1 MKRKLI
7 LMAVTVASTVAFS
20 GFSVE
25 ANAAVNDDALVN
37 VQNKV
42 MEYINN
48 YSDNYN
54 AAESGTESI
63 SNTVGVNWN
72 DYINNAGN
80 SYKDTV
86 DQIASE
92 LPEITMPET
101 PVQPP
106 ETSEAPENPIVSEG
120 MDITS
125 ENGLVQTFL
134 IDNIIRIVHVGESY
148 TINVLHSPGEVVFT
162 SDNPEVATVDGNGNV
177 VAVAPGKA
185 HIIVSTADGSRTRK
199 ALVRVL
205 GDNELPDVDLPDVD
219 LPDIDLPDVDLP
231 DIDNDINIGN
241 GNGNGNDINIGNGNG
256 NGNDINIGNGNDINI
271 GIGGINIG
279 ISINK
284 PSGNNPSLNYPT
296 INWPTGGTINWP
308 TGGITGGTNGTLG
321 SLGSANKISTIPT
334 TLSSAKEIST
344 STLPNTGAAIPLEA
358 IGAVSLL
365 GGLGIYKKRK

>member
-92 LPEITMPET
+92 LPEITIPET

-205 GDNELPDVDLPDVD
+205 GENELPDVDLPDVD
-219 LPDIDLPDVDLP
+219 LPDIDLP

-256 NGNDINIGNGNDINI
+256 NGNDINIGNGNGNGITIDIN
-271 GIGGINIG
+271 
-279 ISINK
+279 INK
-284 PSGNNPSLNYPT
+284 PSGNYPSLNWPT
-296 INWPTGGTINWP
+296 INWPTGGTI
-308 TGGITGGTNGTLG
+308 GGTTGGTIG
-321 SLGSANKISTIPT
+321 SLGSANKISTTPT
-334 TLSSAKEIST
+334 TLSSAKGTSI
-344 STLPNTGAAIPLEA
+344 STLPNTGVVIPLEA
-358 IGAVSLL
+358 IGAISLL

>member
-92 LPEITMPET
+92 LPEITIPET

-205 GDNELPDVDLPDVD
+205 GENELPDVDLPD
-219 LPDIDLPDVDLP
+219 IDLP

-256 NGNDINIGNGNDINI
+256 ITIDIN
-271 GIGGINIG
+271 
-279 ISINK
+279 INK
-284 PSGNNPSLNYPT
+284 PSGNYPSLNLPT
-296 INWPTGGTINWP
+296 INWPTGGT
-308 TGGITGGTNGTLG
+308 TGGTLG
-321 SLGSANKISTIPT
+321 SLGSANKISTTPT
-334 TLSSAKEIST
+334 TLSSVKGASI
-344 STLPNTGAAIPLEA
+344 STLPNTGVAIPLEA
-358 IGAVSLL
+358 IGAISLL

>member
-92 LPEITMPET
+92 LPEITIPET

-205 GDNELPDVDLPDVD
+205 GENELPDVDLPDVD
-219 LPDIDLPDVDLP
+219 LPDIDLPD
-231 DIDNDINIGN
+231 IDNDINIGN
-241 GNGNGNDINIGNGNG
+241 GNCNGITIDIN
-256 NGNDINIGNGNDINI
+256 
-271 GIGGINIG
+271 
-279 ISINK
+279 INK
-284 PSGNNPSLNYPT
+284 PSGNYPSLNWPT
-296 INWPTGGTINWP
+296 INWPTGGTI
-308 TGGITGGTNGTLG
+308 GGTTGGTIG

-358 IGAVSLL
+358 IGAITLL

>member
-92 LPEITMPET
+92 LPEITIPET

-134 IDNIIRIVHVGESY
+134 IDNIIRIVHLGESY

-205 GDNELPDVDLPDVD
+205 GENELPDV
-219 LPDIDLPDVDLP
+219 DLPDVDLP

-256 NGNDINIGNGNDINI
+256 ITIDIN
-271 GIGGINIG
+271 
-279 ISINK
+279 INK
-284 PSGNNPSLNYPT
+284 PSGNYPSLNLPT
-296 INWPTGGTINWP
+296 INWPTGGT
-308 TGGITGGTNGTLG
+308 TGGTLG
-321 SLGSANKISTIPT
+321 SLGSANKISTTPT
-334 TLSSAKEIST
+334 TLSSAKGASI
-344 STLPNTGAAIPLEA
+344 STLPNTGVAIPLEA
-358 IGAVSLL
+358 IGAISLL

>member
-48 YSDNYN
+48 YYDNYN

-92 LPEITMPET
+92 LPEITIPET

-205 GDNELPDVDLPDVD
+205 GENELPDVDLPDVD
-219 LPDIDLPDVDLP
+219 LPDIDLP

-256 NGNDINIGNGNDINI
+256 ITIDIN
-271 GIGGINIG
+271 
-279 ISINK
+279 INK
-284 PSGNNPSLNYPT
+284 PSGNYPSLNLPT
-296 INWPTGGTINWP
+296 INWPTGGT
-308 TGGITGGTNGTLG
+308 TGGTLG
-321 SLGSANKISTIPT
+321 SLGSANKISTTPT
-334 TLSSAKEIST
+334 TLSSAKGTSI
-344 STLPNTGAAIPLEA
+344 STLPNTGVAIPLEA
-358 IGAVSLL
+358 IGAISLL

>member
-25 ANAAVNDDALVN
+25 ANAAVNYDVLVN

-54 AAESGTESI
+54 ADESGTESI

-92 LPEITMPET
+92 LPEITIPET

-205 GDNELPDVDLPDVD
+205 GENELPDVDLPD
-219 LPDIDLPDVDLP
+219 IDLP

-256 NGNDINIGNGNDINI
+256 ITIDIN
-271 GIGGINIG
+271 
-279 ISINK
+279 INK
-284 PSGNNPSLNYPT
+284 PSGNYPSLNLPT
-296 INWPTGGTINWP
+296 INWPTGGT
-308 TGGITGGTNGTLG
+308 TGGTLG
-321 SLGSANKISTIPT
+321 SLGSANKISTTPT
-334 TLSSAKEIST
+334 TLSSAKGTSI
-344 STLPNTGAAIPLEA
+344 STLPNTGVAIPLEA
-358 IGAVSLL
+358 IGAISLL

>member
-1 MKRKLI
+1 M
-7 LMAVTVASTVAFS
+7 
-20 GFSVE
+20 E

-92 LPEITMPET
+92 LPEITIPET

-205 GDNELPDVDLPDVD
+205 GENELPDVDLPDVD
-219 LPDIDLPDVDLP
+219 LPDIDLP

-256 NGNDINIGNGNDINI
+256 ITIDIN
-271 GIGGINIG
+271 
-279 ISINK
+279 INK
-284 PSGNNPSLNYPT
+284 PSGNYPSLNLPT
-296 INWPTGGTINWP
+296 INWPTGGT
-308 TGGITGGTNGTLG
+308 TGGTLG
-321 SLGSANKISTIPT
+321 SLGSANKISTTPT
-334 TLSSAKEIST
+334 TLSSAKGTSI
-344 STLPNTGAAIPLEA
+344 STLPNTGVAIPLEA
-358 IGAVSLL
+358 IGAISLL

>member
-48 YSDNYN
+48 YYDNYN

-63 SNTVGVNWN
+63 SNTVDVNWN

-92 LPEITMPET
+92 LPEITIPET

-205 GDNELPDVDLPDVD
+205 GENELPDVDLPDVD
-219 LPDIDLPDVDLP
+219 LPDIDLP

-256 NGNDINIGNGNDINI
+256 ITIDIN
-271 GIGGINIG
+271 
-279 ISINK
+279 INK
-284 PSGNNPSLNYPT
+284 PSGNYPSLNLPT
-296 INWPTGGTINWP
+296 INWPTGGT
-308 TGGITGGTNGTLG
+308 TGGTLG
-321 SLGSANKISTIPT
+321 SLGSINKISTTPT
-334 TLSSAKEIST
+334 TLSSAKGTSI
-344 STLPNTGAAIPLEA
+344 STLPNTGVAIPLEA
-358 IGAVSLL
+358 IGAISLL

>member
-48 YSDNYN
+48 YYDNYN

-92 LPEITMPET
+92 LPEITIPET
-101 PVQPP
+101 SVQPP

-205 GDNELPDVDLPDVD
+205 GENELPDVDLPD
-219 LPDIDLPDVDLP
+219 IDLP

-241 GNGNGNDINIGNGNG
+241 GNDINIGNGNG
-256 NGNDINIGNGNDINI
+256 ITIDIN
-271 GIGGINIG
+271 
-279 ISINK
+279 INK
-284 PSGNNPSLNYPT
+284 PSGNYPSLNLPT
-296 INWPTGGTINWP
+296 INWPTGGT
-308 TGGITGGTNGTLG
+308 TGGTLG
-321 SLGSANKISTIPT
+321 SLGSTNKISTTPT
-334 TLSSAKEIST
+334 TLSSAKGTSI
-344 STLPNTGAAIPLEA
+344 STLPNTGVAIPLEA
-358 IGAVSLL
+358 IGAISLL

>member
-1 MKRKLI
+1 
-7 LMAVTVASTVAFS
+7 MAVTVASTVAFS

-92 LPEITMPET
+92 LPEITIPET

-205 GDNELPDVDLPDVD
+205 GENELPDV
-219 LPDIDLPDVDLP
+219 DLPDVDLP

-256 NGNDINIGNGNDINI
+256 ITIDIN
-271 GIGGINIG
+271 
-279 ISINK
+279 INK
-284 PSGNNPSLNYPT
+284 PSGNYPSLNLPT
-296 INWPTGGTINWP
+296 INWPTGGT
-308 TGGITGGTNGTLG
+308 TGGTLG
-321 SLGSANKISTIPT
+321 SLGSANKISTTPT
-334 TLSSAKEIST
+334 TLSSAKGASI
-344 STLPNTGAAIPLEA
+344 STLPNTGVAIPLEA
-358 IGAVSLL
+358 IGAISLL

>member
-92 LPEITMPET
+92 LPEITIPET

-205 GDNELPDVDLPDVD
+205 GENELPDVDLPDVD
-219 LPDIDLPDVDLP
+219 LPDIDN
-231 DIDNDINIGN
+231 DININIGN

-256 NGNDINIGNGNDINI
+256 ITIDIN
-271 GIGGINIG
+271 
-279 ISINK
+279 INK
-284 PSGNNPSLNYPT
+284 PSGNYPSLNLPT
-296 INWPTGGTINWP
+296 INWPTGGT
-308 TGGITGGTNGTLG
+308 TGGTLG
-321 SLGSANKISTIPT
+321 SLGSANKISTTPT
-334 TLSSAKEIST
+334 TLSSAKGASI
-344 STLPNTGAAIPLEA
+344 STLPNTGVAIPLEA
-358 IGAVSLL
+358 IGAISLL

>member
-92 LPEITMPET
+92 LPEITIPET

-205 GDNELPDVDLPDVD
+205 GENELPDVDLPDVD
-219 LPDIDLPDVDLP
+219 LPY
-231 DIDNDINIGN
+231 IDNDINIGN

-256 NGNDINIGNGNDINI
+256 ITIDIN
-271 GIGGINIG
+271 
-279 ISINK
+279 INK
-284 PSGNNPSLNYPT
+284 PSGNYPSLNLPT
-296 INWPTGGTINWP
+296 INWPTGGT
-308 TGGITGGTNGTLG
+308 TGGTLG
-321 SLGSANKISTIPT
+321 SLGSANKISTTPT
-334 TLSSAKEIST
+334 TLSSAKGASI
-344 STLPNTGAAIPLEA
+344 STLPNTGVAIPLEA
-358 IGAVSLL
+358 IGAISLL

>member
-92 LPEITMPET
+92 LPEITIPET

-205 GDNELPDVDLPDVD
+205 GENELPDV
-219 LPDIDLPDVDLP
+219 DLPDVDLP

-241 GNGNGNDINIGNGNG
+241 GNGITIDIN
-256 NGNDINIGNGNDINI
+256 
-271 GIGGINIG
+271 
-279 ISINK
+279 INK
-284 PSGNNPSLNYPT
+284 PSGNYPSLNLPT
-296 INWPTGGTINWP
+296 INWPTGGT
-308 TGGITGGTNGTLG
+308 TGGTLG
-321 SLGSANKISTIPT
+321 SLGSANKISTTPT
-334 TLSSAKEIST
+334 TLSSAKGTSI
-344 STLPNTGAAIPLEA
+344 STLPNTGVAIPLEA
-358 IGAVSLL
+358 IGAISLL

>member
-92 LPEITMPET
+92 LPEITIPET

-205 GDNELPDVDLPDVD
+205 GENELPDVDLPDVD
-219 LPDIDLPDVDLP
+219 LPDIDLPD
-231 DIDNDINIGN
+231 IDNDINIGN
-241 GNGNGNDINIGNGNG
+241 GNGITIDIN
-256 NGNDINIGNGNDINI
+256 
-271 GIGGINIG
+271 
-279 ISINK
+279 INK
-284 PSGNNPSLNYPT
+284 PSGNYPSLNLPT
-296 INWPTGGTINWP
+296 INWPTGGT
-308 TGGITGGTNGTLG
+308 TGGTLG
-321 SLGSANKISTIPT
+321 SLGSANKISTTPT
-334 TLSSAKEIST
+334 TLSSAKGTSI
-344 STLPNTGAAIPLEA
+344 STLPNTGVAIPLEA
-358 IGAVSLL
+358 IGAISLL

>member
-92 LPEITMPET
+92 LPEITIPET

-205 GDNELPDVDLPDVD
+205 GENELPDV
-219 LPDIDLPDVDLP
+219 DLPDVDLP

-256 NGNDINIGNGNDINI
+256 ITIDIN
-271 GIGGINIG
+271 
-279 ISINK
+279 INK
-284 PSGNNPSLNYPT
+284 PSGNYPSLNLPT
-296 INWPTGGTINWP
+296 INWPTGGTI
-308 TGGITGGTNGTLG
+308 GGTLG
-321 SLGSANKISTIPT
+321 SLGSANKISTTPT
-334 TLSSAKEIST
+334 TLSSAKGTSI
-344 STLPNTGAAIPLEA
+344 STLPNTGVAIPLEA
-358 IGAVSLL
+358 IGAISLL

>member
-7 LMAVTVASTVAFS
+7 LMAVTVASTVSFS

-92 LPEITMPET
+92 LPEITIPET

-205 GDNELPDVDLPDVD
+205 GENELPDVDLPD
-219 LPDIDLPDVDLP
+219 IDLP

-241 GNGNGNDINIGNGNG
+241 GNGNGN
-256 NGNDINIGNGNDINI
+256 GNDINIGNGNGITIDIN
-271 GIGGINIG
+271 
-279 ISINK
+279 INK
-284 PSGNNPSLNYPT
+284 PSGNYPSLNLPT
-296 INWPTGGTINWP
+296 INWPTGGT
-308 TGGITGGTNGTLG
+308 TGGTLG
-321 SLGSANKISTIPT
+321 SLGSINKISTTPT
-334 TLSSAKEIST
+334 TLSSAKGTSI
-344 STLPNTGAAIPLEA
+344 STLPNTGVAIPLEA
-358 IGAVSLL
+358 IGAISLL

>member
-92 LPEITMPET
+92 LPEITIPET

-205 GDNELPDVDLPDVD
+205 GENELPDVDLPDVD
-219 LPDIDLPDVDLP
+219 LPDIDLP

-256 NGNDINIGNGNDINI
+256 ITIDIN
-271 GIGGINIG
+271 
-279 ISINK
+279 INK
-284 PSGNNPSLNYPT
+284 PSGNYPSLNLPT
-296 INWPTGGTINWP
+296 INWPTGGT
-308 TGGITGGTNGTLG
+308 TGGTLG
-321 SLGSANKISTIPT
+321 SLGSINKISTTPT
-334 TLSSAKEIST
+334 TLSSAKGTSI
-344 STLPNTGAAIPLEA
+344 STLPNTGVAIPLEA
-358 IGAVSLL
+358 IGAISLL

>member
-48 YSDNYN
+48 YYDNYN

-92 LPEITMPET
+92 LPEITIPET

-205 GDNELPDVDLPDVD
+205 GENELPDVDLPD
-219 LPDIDLPDVDLP
+219 IDLP

-256 NGNDINIGNGNDINI
+256 ITIDIN
-271 GIGGINIG
+271 
-279 ISINK
+279 INK
-284 PSGNNPSLNYPT
+284 PSGNYPSLNLPT
-296 INWPTGGTINWP
+296 INWPTGGT
-308 TGGITGGTNGTLG
+308 TGGTLG
-321 SLGSANKISTIPT
+321 SLGSINKISTTPT
-334 TLSSAKEIST
+334 TLSSAKGTSI
-344 STLPNTGAAIPLEA
+344 STLPNTGVAIPLEA
-358 IGAVSLL
+358 IGAISLL

>member
-92 LPEITMPET
+92 LPEITIPET

-205 GDNELPDVDLPDVD
+205 GENELPEV
-219 LPDIDLPDVDLP
+219 DLPDVDLP

-256 NGNDINIGNGNDINI
+256 ITIDIN
-271 GIGGINIG
+271 
-279 ISINK
+279 INK
-284 PSGNNPSLNYPT
+284 PSGNYPSLNLPT
-296 INWPTGGTINWP
+296 INWPTGGT
-308 TGGITGGTNGTLG
+308 TGGTLG
-321 SLGSANKISTIPT
+321 SLGSANKISTTPT
-334 TLSSAKEIST
+334 TLSSAKGTSI
-344 STLPNTGAAIPLEA
+344 STLPNTGVAIPLEA
-358 IGAVSLL
+358 IGAISLL

>member
-92 LPEITMPET
+92 LPEITIPET

-185 HIIVSTADGSRTRK
+185 HIIDSTADGSRTRK

-205 GDNELPDVDLPDVD
+205 GENELPDV
-219 LPDIDLPDVDLP
+219 DLPDVDLP

-256 NGNDINIGNGNDINI
+256 ITIDIN
-271 GIGGINIG
+271 
-279 ISINK
+279 INK
-284 PSGNNPSLNYPT
+284 PSGNYPSLNLPT
-296 INWPTGGTINWP
+296 INWPTGGT
-308 TGGITGGTNGTLG
+308 TGGTLG
-321 SLGSANKISTIPT
+321 SLGSANKISTTPT
-334 TLSSAKEIST
+334 TLSSAKGTSI
-344 STLPNTGAAIPLEA
+344 STLPNTGVAIPLEA
-358 IGAVSLL
+358 IGAISLL

>member
-92 LPEITMPET
+92 LPEITIPET

-177 VAVAPGKA
+177 VAIAPGKA
-185 HIIVSTADGSRTRK
+185 YITVSTADSCRTRK
-199 ALVRVL
+199 AVVRVL
-205 GDNELPDVDLPDVD
+205 GENELPDVDLPDT
-219 LPDIDLPDVDLP
+219 
-231 DIDNDINIGN
+231 DNDINIDT
-241 GNGNGNDINIGNGNG
+241 DINIGNDN
-256 NGNDINIGNGNDINI
+256 NINID
-271 GIGGINIG
+271 

-284 PSGNNPSLNYPT
+284 PSGNWPS
-296 INWPTGGTINWP
+296 INWPTGGTI
-308 TGGITGGTNGTLG
+308 GGTTGGTIG
-321 SLGSANKISTIPT
+321 SLGSANKISTTPT
-334 TLSSAKEIST
+334 TLSSTKGTST
-344 STLPNTGAAIPLEA
+344 STLPNTGAPIPVEA
-358 IGAVSLL
+358 IGVLSLL

>member
-92 LPEITMPET
+92 LPEITIPET
-101 PVQPP
+101 SVQPP

-205 GDNELPDVDLPDVD
+205 GENELPDVDLPD
-219 LPDIDLPDVDLP
+219 IDLP

-241 GNGNGNDINIGNGNG
+241 GNDINIGNGNG
-256 NGNDINIGNGNDINI
+256 ITIDIN
-271 GIGGINIG
+271 
-279 ISINK
+279 INK
-284 PSGNNPSLNYPT
+284 PSGNYPSLNLPT
-296 INWPTGGTINWP
+296 INWPTGGT
-308 TGGITGGTNGTLG
+308 TGGTLG
-321 SLGSANKISTIPT
+321 SLGSANKISTTPT
-334 TLSSAKEIST
+334 TLSSAKGTSI
-344 STLPNTGAAIPLEA
+344 STLPNTGVAIPLEA
-358 IGAVSLL
+358 IGAISLL
-365 GGLGIYKKRK
+365 GGLRIYKKRK

>member
-7 LMAVTVASTVAFS
+7 LMAVAVTSTVAFS

-42 MEYINN
+42 IEYIDN
-48 YSDNYN
+48 YSDTYN
-54 AAESGTESI
+54 SAESGTEGI
-63 SNTVGVNWN
+63 SNTVDVNWN
-72 DYINNAGN
+72 DYTNNAGN
-80 SYKDTV
+80 SYKDAV
-86 DQIASE
+86 DKIASE

-205 GDNELPDVDLPDVD
+205 GENELPDVDLPDVD
-219 LPDIDLPDVDLP
+219 LPDIDLP

-256 NGNDINIGNGNDINI
+256 NGNDINIGNGNGNGITIDIN
-271 GIGGINIG
+271 
-279 ISINK
+279 INK
-284 PSGNNPSLNYPT
+284 PSGNYPSLNWPT
-296 INWPTGGTINWP
+296 INWPTGGTI
-308 TGGITGGTNGTLG
+308 GGTTGGTIG
-321 SLGSANKISTIPT
+321 SLGSANKISTTPT
-334 TLSSAKEIST
+334 TLSSAKGTSI
-344 STLPNTGAAIPLEA
+344 STLPNTGVAIPLEA
-358 IGAVSLL
+358 IGAISLL

>member
-48 YSDNYN
+48 YSHNYN

-92 LPEITMPET
+92 LPEITIPET

-205 GDNELPDVDLPDVD
+205 GENELPDVDLPD
-219 LPDIDLPDVDLP
+219 IDLP

-241 GNGNGNDINIGNGNG
+241 GNDINIGNGNG
-256 NGNDINIGNGNDINI
+256 ITIDIN
-271 GIGGINIG
+271 
-279 ISINK
+279 INK
-284 PSGNNPSLNYPT
+284 PSGNYPSLNWPT
-296 INWPTGGTINWP
+296 INWPTGGTI
-308 TGGITGGTNGTLG
+308 GGTTGGTLG
-321 SLGSANKISTIPT
+321 SLGSINKISTTPT
-334 TLSSAKEIST
+334 TLSSAKGTSI
-344 STLPNTGAAIPLEA
+344 STLPNTGVAIPLEA
-358 IGAVSLL
+358 IGAISLL

>member
-63 SNTVGVNWN
+63 SNTVDVNWN

-92 LPEITMPET
+92 LPEITIPET

-205 GDNELPDVDLPDVD
+205 GENELPDVDLPDVD
-219 LPDIDLPDVDLP
+219 LPDIDLP

-256 NGNDINIGNGNDINI
+256 ITIDIN
-271 GIGGINIG
+271 
-279 ISINK
+279 INK
-284 PSGNNPSLNYPT
+284 PSGNYPSLNLPT
-296 INWPTGGTINWP
+296 INWPTGGT
-308 TGGITGGTNGTLG
+308 TGGTLG
-321 SLGSANKISTIPT
+321 SLGSANKISTTPT
-334 TLSSAKEIST
+334 TLSSAKGTSI
-344 STLPNTGAAIPLEA
+344 STLPNTGVAIPLEA
-358 IGAVSLL
+358 IGAISLL